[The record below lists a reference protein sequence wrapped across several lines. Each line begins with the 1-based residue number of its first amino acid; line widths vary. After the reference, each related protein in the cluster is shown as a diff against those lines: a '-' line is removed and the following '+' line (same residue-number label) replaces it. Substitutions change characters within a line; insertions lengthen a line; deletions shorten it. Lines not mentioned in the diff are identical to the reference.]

1 MEKSPNNSKGT
12 QTLQQNRRALVEKII
27 KNMDQGYVPLQ
38 RRWASFGRPFNPVS
52 HCNYKAGNFIRLKI
66 AADSAGYTDNR
77 WCTYKQAE
85 KQGWHIRKGEKGTLL
100 EKWIFEEEKLV
111 TDPDTGKTT
120 KEKVQ
125 LSPPK
130 CNYFYVFNGEQI
142 DGIPENPAL
151 HNLQIEPGSEKN
163 LEIADK
169 LIASSVCAVHE
180 EQGDRAF
187 YRPTEDAVH
196 IPLREQFRNPESF
209 TATLLHEMSHSTGA
223 PGRLDRDLSGVF
235 GSDSYAK
242 EELRAEIASAML
254 ASDIGIPPSAE
265 LLQDNSNYLLSWIR
279 VLNDDPNEL
288 FRAARDAEKAAD
300 FVLDHYN
307 LYLEQQLQQN
317 PEKYMQEHLSNEEVI
332 DNTYENSIPSEKE
345 SGQPVHHGR
354 RYNESG
360 DRLWN
365 GKSVDQFSKLDAVQ
379 FLVENEIKLS
389 GSLSDEFLNNL
400 RRNGFDYQNGTVTEI
415 NTSDKS
421 AGTHTSVE
429 SRSSPAKNDDI
440 RRISRELKRMGCDP
454 NKQLIKNIAKL
465 EQTSGKQYSASDL
478 GKLSPNN
485 FQNPEERKLALVIND
500 QIQAILPIH

>member
-111 TDPDTGKTT
+111 TDPD
-120 KEKVQ
+120 
-125 LSPPK
+125 
-130 CNYFYVFNGEQI
+130 I

>member
-1 MEKSPNNSKGT
+1 
-12 QTLQQNRRALVEKII
+12 
-27 KNMDQGYVPLQ
+27 
-38 RRWASFGRPFNPVS
+38 
-52 HCNYKAGNFIRLKI
+52 
-66 AADSAGYTDNR
+66 
-77 WCTYKQAE
+77 
-85 KQGWHIRKGEKGTLL
+85 
-100 EKWIFEEEKLV
+100 
-111 TDPDTGKTT
+111 
-120 KEKVQ
+120 
-125 LSPPK
+125 
-130 CNYFYVFNGEQI
+130 
-142 DGIPENPAL
+142 
-151 HNLQIEPGSEKN
+151 
-163 LEIADK
+163 
-169 LIASSVCAVHE
+169 
-180 EQGDRAF
+180 
-187 YRPTEDAVH
+187 
-196 IPLREQFRNPESF
+196 
-209 TATLLHEMSHSTGA
+209 MSHSTGA